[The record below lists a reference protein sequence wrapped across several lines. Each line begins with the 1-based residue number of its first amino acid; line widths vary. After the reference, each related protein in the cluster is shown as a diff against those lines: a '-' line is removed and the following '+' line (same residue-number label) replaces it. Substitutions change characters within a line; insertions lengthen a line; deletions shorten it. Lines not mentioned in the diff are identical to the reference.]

1 MRVALRRAWLGIR
14 VSLLIGTGGL
24 VAHLAAASIAPRGHT
39 AQAAA
44 SSEKPAVG
52 SAAHAEPSMQTPM
65 PGTAASMDL
74 GQRLAA
80 KGMRAGNPVM
90 IRIFKAEFQLEL
102 WLRKDDRFELF
113 ATYPI
118 CTWSGKLGPKLQEG
132 DKQAPEG
139 FYMVTIDQI
148 RRTGRWPRALNI
160 GFPNAFDK
168 AYARTGSL
176 ILVHGGCTSK
186 GCYAMTDPVMDEI
199 YELTEQALRQG
210 QVAVHVHSFP
220 FRMTDA
226 NLEANASNP
235 WMQFWMNLKPAYD
248 LFERTRVPPTVGV
261 CNKRYLVV
269 DGDAASGTCID
280 DGSDGFPMPSLE
292 AEGDGEKAVKARRGA
307 SKTQSRRTVG
317 RNARKAYAAARRA
330 RMAARAKRM
339 RTSDA
344 EHRRRSH

>member
-1 MRVALRRAWLGIR
+1 
-14 VSLLIGTGGL
+14 
-24 VAHLAAASIAPRGHT
+24 
-39 AQAAA
+39 
-44 SSEKPAVG
+44 
-52 SAAHAEPSMQTPM
+52 MQTPM
-65 PGTAASMDL
+65 PGVAASMDL

-90 IRIFKAEFQLEL
+90 IRIFKAESQLEL
-102 WLRKDDRFELF
+102 WLQRDDRFELF

-132 DKQAPEG
+132 DRQAPEG
-139 FYMVTIDQI
+139 FYTVSIDQI

-176 ILVHGGCTSK
+176 ILVHGGCTST

-220 FRMTDA
+220 FRMTEA
-226 NLEANASNP
+226 NLEANAGNP

-248 LFERTRVPPTVGV
+248 FFERTRVPPRVGV
-261 CNKRYLVV
+261 CNKRYLVA
-269 DGDAASGTCID
+269 DGDDASSTCID
-280 DGSDGFPMPSLE
+280 DGSDGIPMPGLE
-292 AEGDGEKAVKARRGA
+292 TEGDGAKAVKARKTA
-307 SKTQSRRTVG
+307 SNTQSRRKAG
-317 RNARKAYAAARRA
+317 RNARKAYAEARRA

-339 RTSDA
+339 RTSDVA
-344 EHRRRSH
+344 PRRRSH